1 MQKIASMA
9 PRTGS
14 LRADRVPNITG
25 FMLSMAVAV
34 PIWAGIIAL
43 VF

>member
-1 MQKIASMA
+1 MQKTASLA
-9 PRTGS
+9 PRPGS
-14 LRADRVPNITG
+14 LRGDRVPNITG

-34 PIWAGIIAL
+34 PIWAGIIAI